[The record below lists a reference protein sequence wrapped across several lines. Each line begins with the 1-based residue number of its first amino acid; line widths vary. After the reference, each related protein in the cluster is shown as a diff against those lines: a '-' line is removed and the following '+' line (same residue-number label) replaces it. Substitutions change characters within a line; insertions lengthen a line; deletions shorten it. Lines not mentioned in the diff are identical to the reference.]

1 MTTGL
6 FDIMPHHEKLE
17 AERKNLQG
25 RLFLS
30 DYHGGHPFLKKY
42 LGELATSSPLQLA
55 DISRYAGLDEDMA
68 LRTKIAE
75 LHCSYD
81 GVRYT
86 PAEVVPSGGSSSL
99 LCTFCI
105 WLMLS
110 GYTRLHYLPP
120 VYYKFAYLFRQFHIE
135 PVPVANRHAFQEGFD
150 LHLPDE
156 RTVLILTDPIW
167 YAGRPVPKQVLTTI
181 REWQETT
188 GSLVFVDGTFQYM
201 HWDGT
206 GAEASARLLAEQTLR
221 LVSPTKYLGLHGYRC
236 AYLLA
241 PARYRNELAE
251 MHLNLHGEVTV
262 SDRLFAHRVCEVMA
276 NSGNQALLGHIKRN
290 YRRLLERRVVETH
303 LPVDTGFF
311 LFAKVDA
318 PPERFLALDQK
329 FFELEGYPGYVRI
342 NLLNETAMEALG
354 RD

>member
-6 FDIMPHHEKLE
+6 FGIMPHHEKLE
-17 AERKNLQG
+17 TERKNLRG

-30 DYHGGHPFLKKY
+30 DYHGGHPFLKEY

-55 DISRYAGLDEDMA
+55 DVSRYAGLDEDMA

-75 LHCSYD
+75 LHSSYD
-81 GVRYT
+81 GVRYSA
-86 PAEVVPSGGSSSL
+86 AEVAPSGGSSSL
-99 LCTFCI
+99 LCTFCN

-120 VYYKFAYLFRQFHIE
+120 VYYKFAYLFRHFRID
-135 PVPVANRHAFQEGFD
+135 PVPVTDRHALQEGFE

-167 YAGRPVPKQVLTTI
+167 YAGQRVPERVLVTI
-181 REWQETT
+181 REWQEAT

-201 HWDGT
+201 RWDGT
-206 GAEASARLLAEQTLR
+206 RAEASARLLAEQTLR
-221 LVSPTKYLGLHGYRC
+221 MVSPTKYLGLHGYRC

-241 PARYRNELAE
+241 PARYRDTLAE

-262 SDRLFAHRVCEVMA
+262 SDRLFAHRVCDVMA
-276 NSGNQALLGHIKRN
+276 TSGNQALLGYIKRN
-290 YRRLLERRVVETH
+290 YWRLIERGVVAAH
-303 LPVDTGFF
+303 LPVEAGFF

-329 FFELEGYPGYVRI
+329 FFELDGYSGYVRI
-342 NLLNETAMEALG
+342 NLLNESAIDAL
-354 RD
+354 RTN